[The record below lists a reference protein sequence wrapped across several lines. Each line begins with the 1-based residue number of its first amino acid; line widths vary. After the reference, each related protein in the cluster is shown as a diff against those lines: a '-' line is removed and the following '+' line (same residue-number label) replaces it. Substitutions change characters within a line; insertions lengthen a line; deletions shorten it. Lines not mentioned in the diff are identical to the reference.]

1 MPSLDRIYNKSND
14 VGLTAMSTFILHHTV
29 FKVAVSSQ
37 QLSSLRA
44 LSQGPL
50 VVHHVQSVASKVIVE
65 KRKRTGDF
73 QCAVMVRT

>member
-1 MPSLDRIYNKSND
+1 
-14 VGLTAMSTFILHHTV
+14 MSTFILHHTV

-37 QLSSLRA
+37 QLSSLGA
-44 LSQGPL
+44 LSHGPL